1 MKKSSIN
8 LKINEFTGGYEIIYK
23 GFSWVSDGRTPYII
37 IRKKISGK
45 YISTYRTLYSA
56 PKRNFEYSDGKIVT
70 RLSGY
75 VAFGKVLDFTLVL
88 TAEITG
94 EDTAEFSLKAENE
107 TGCDIQA
114 VYFPAPFN
122 SKKKGRCSYHVDAMR
137 QGFCCP
143 TDTRKILPP
152 PLALPIICAKLTQA
166 TVICRYGGVS
176 ATVIPL
182 AQS

>member
-8 LKINEFTGGYEIIYK
+8 LKINEFTGGYEIIHK

-94 EDTAEFSLKAENE
+94 EFRLCISRLRL
-107 TGCDIQA
+107 IQRKRA
-114 VYFPAPFN
+114 AAHIMLTRC
-122 SKKKGRCSYHVDAMR
+122 GRD
-137 QGFCCP
+137 FCCP

-152 PLALPIICAKLTQA
+152 PSALPIICAKLTQA